1 MRSWGLQVEAS
12 RPQTPY
18 LASLAVA
25 QLLSP
30 RFLPPSSLLPFLQR
44 VDIGSSASTLDTSFP
59 P

>member
-1 MRSWGLQVEAS
+1 MRSWGLQVAAF

-18 LASLAVA
+18 LASLVVT

-30 RFLPPSSLLPFLQR
+30 SFLPPSSLCPYLRR
-44 VDIGSSASTLDTSFP
+44 VGSGSSASILDTSFP